1 MRSTKLIPL
10 IFFIVSSLVSNGQGG
25 NVTAFKRCAWKT
37 INFEQG
43 LVNNTITSVITDATG
58 LTWISTLAGLQRFNG
73 ITLEKITPI
82 IDGDTIHIN
91 YPVFFLGRKNGSLLI
106 GYKKGILEYNA
117 ITNSFS
123 KKIVLDPFANLRFS
137 IYPIKETTEGIWC
150 IQEHKGIIIYNEKG
164 VSPNLFSSTVIAN
177 IDSLLNSNDILYR
190 NLLACNDDYIFMLS
204 SGNRI
209 LQIDFRTHKFTYLMD
224 AGNYLFAIACNKT
237 KLFLTTNENLVCYN
251 IRDTSFSG
259 SFSYKKISN
268 DNVGFSNI
276 QVTEDNQLLIS
287 VGKHLYQFDT
297 VCNFLKEFTT
307 LNRGTFLVTGNILK
321 AYEDGFKRIWLITN
335 DDMKRIEDAEIPF
348 GYFLYPRE
356 KNNFVRALY
365 YDEQKNLLI
374 AGCYNGGIQLY
385 DTLGNQ
391 LWDKSLITEDVKDIL
406 SIEKLATN
414 SYLIVTLGKGWYK
427 LNLLSK
433 KLEKINLNIDKEHQ
447 QQIISNNFSDGLQ
460 RINDSTI
467 FISTN
472 FNVFRCTIKNGHI
485 KSVAPILPANN
496 AFYYPLNCFLYTS
509 DKTLWL
515 GSVRGLFY
523 RIRENGEVKTISIPE
538 NYVVRCIMEDVYHN
552 IWAGTEKGLFI
563 FQPKGKLIRQITN
576 ENGLRN
582 DFMYALLAVDSNS
595 AFAST
600 NLGLAYISKDGE
612 VKNYTKELGL
622 QENEF
627 NTQSAVRSP
636 TGRLFFGGVNGITTF
651 YPKALSKTSDTAI
664 IHIARL
670 VVNDSLFNSS
680 AGIWEGDTINLHYYQ
695 NRLQFGV
702 TAIGL
707 LNPEEYV
714 YHYRLKNFEEVWQTA
729 HGPTTLRYT
738 LESGRYL
745 LQITCSPLLSPNS
758 IFSKEILIIINP
770 PWWQKWW
777 FKIIVFVF
785 SVSAIALIVL
795 RYNQRTYHEKI
806 RALQLQNEIQNERE
820 RISKEL
826 HDNIG
831 TQLSYISSNVDWV
844 LESPIPLSRDE
855 ETKRLSAVNKTAK
868 EMISDLRETIWAI
881 KKESIH
887 LEELADKLKLFIQ
900 SQRILKPTLEI
911 NIFEHLENNIRFSPT
926 EALNIFRI
934 CQEAI
939 VNSIMHSC
947 ATKLNVDIMSST
959 NQNFSFTVQDNGKG
973 FHQNKQYDGHYGLE
987 NMRARASELGAVID
1001 IVSNEGNGTSIRLYK

>member
-1 MRSTKLIPL
+1 MRWTKLIIS
-10 IFFIVSSLVSNGQGG
+10 IFLVISFLVSNGQ
-25 NVTAFKRCAWKT
+25 NESVTAFKRCAWKT

-73 ITLEKITPI
+73 IMLEKITPI

-117 ITNSFS
+117 VTNSFS
-123 KKIVLDPFANLRFS
+123 KKMIIDPFANLHFS
-137 IYPIKETTEGIWC
+137 IYPIKETAEGIWC
-150 IQEHKGIIIYNEKG
+150 IQEHKGIIIYNGKSA
-164 VSPNLFSSTVIAN
+164 SPNLFSSSVVAN
-177 IDSLLNSNDILYR
+177 IDSMLNSNDILYR
-190 NLLACNDDYIFMLS
+190 NLLACNDDHIFMLS

-209 LQIDFRTHKFTYLMD
+209 LQINFRTHKFSYLMD
-224 AGNYLFAIACNKT
+224 VGTYLFAIACNKT
-237 KLFLTTNENLVCYN
+237 KLFLATNKNLLCYN
-251 IRDTSFSG
+251 IIDTSTSA
-259 SFSYKKISN
+259 SFLYKKISN
-268 DNVGFSNI
+268 DNIGFSNI
-276 QVTEDNQLLIS
+276 QVTGNNRLLVS
-287 VGKHLYQFDT
+287 AGKHLYEFDAN
-297 VCNFLKEFTT
+297 CNFLKEFTT

-321 AYEDGFKRIWLITN
+321 AYEDEFKRIWLITN

-348 GYFLYPRE
+348 GYFLYPKE

-365 YDEQKNLLI
+365 YDEQKNVLL
-374 AGCYNGGIQLY
+374 AGCYNGGLQLY
-385 DTLGNQ
+385 DTLGNP
-391 LWDKSLITEDVKDIL
+391 LWDKSLITDDVKDIL
-406 SIEKLATN
+406 SIEKLGTN

-427 LNLLSK
+427 LNLPSK
-433 KLEKINLNIDKEHQ
+433 KIEKISINADKERQ
-447 QQIISNNFSDGLQ
+447 QQMLANNFSDGSQ
-460 RINDSTI
+460 HINDSTI
-467 FISTN
+467 LVSTN
-472 FNVFRCTIKNGHI
+472 FNVFRCAIKDGDI
-485 KSVAPILPANN
+485 KSVASILPVNN
-496 AFYYPLNCFLYTS
+496 VFYYPLNCFLYAS

-563 FQPKGKLIRQITN
+563 FSQQGKLMKQITT

-582 DFMYALLAVDSNS
+582 DFMYALLSVDSNT

-600 NLGLAYISKDGE
+600 NLGLAYISKDGG

-627 NTQSAVRSP
+627 NTQSAARSSS
-636 TGRLFFGGVNGITTF
+636 GRFFFGGVNGITTF

-680 AGIWEGDTINLHYYQ
+680 AGIWEGDTVNLHYYQ

-738 LESGRYL
+738 LEPGKYL
-745 LQITCSPLLSPNS
+745 LQINCSPLLSPNS
-758 IFSKEILIIINP
+758 IFSKEIFIIINP

-777 FKIIVFVF
+777 FKIIVFLI
-785 SVSAIALIVL
+785 SVSAVAMIVL
-795 RYNQRTYHEKI
+795 RYNQRKYHEKI
-806 RALQLQNEIQNERE
+806 RLLQLQNEIQNERE

-844 LESPIPLSRDE
+844 LESPVPLSRDE

-881 KKESIH
+881 KKESIQF
-887 LEELADKLKLFIQ
+887 EELADKLKLFIQ

-911 NIFEHLENNIRFSPT
+911 NIFEHIENNVRFSPT

-939 VNSIMHSC
+939 VNSITHSE
-947 ATKLNVDIMSST
+947 ATKLDVNIISGINES
-959 NQNFSFTVQDNGKG
+959 FSFVIEDNGKG
-973 FHQNKQYDGHYGLE
+973 FPLNKQFDGHYGLE
-987 NMRARASELGAVID
+987 NMRARAYELGAVID
-1001 IVSNEGNGTSIRLYK
+1001 IVSTEGYGTSIKLYK